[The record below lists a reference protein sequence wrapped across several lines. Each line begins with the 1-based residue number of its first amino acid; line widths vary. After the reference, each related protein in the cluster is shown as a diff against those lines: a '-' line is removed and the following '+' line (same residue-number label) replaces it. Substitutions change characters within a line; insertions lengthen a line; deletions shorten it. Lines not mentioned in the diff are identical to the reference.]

1 VPVTNVVALMVMLIT
16 ALPIVGAWW
25 LTRGT
30 EDVSGSSR

>member
-1 VPVTNVVALMVMLIT
+1 MTNVVALINMLIT

-30 EDVSGSSR
+30 EDTSGSSR